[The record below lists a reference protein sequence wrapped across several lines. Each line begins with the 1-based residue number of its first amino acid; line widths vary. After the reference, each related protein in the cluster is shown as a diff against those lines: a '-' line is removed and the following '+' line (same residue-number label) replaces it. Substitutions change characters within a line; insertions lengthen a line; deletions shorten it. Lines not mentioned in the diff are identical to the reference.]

1 MGLLARYQTSIRLFQ
16 RLLDPVAVAAVL
28 WALAAAF
35 GHAFQ
40 REWIILAVLSSLT
53 VATVFEAARL
63 YRPWR
68 AEPIHRELGL
78 VAWAWLVVAGVLFA
92 LASVTQSLEQFPRPV
107 LLSWCLAAPL
117 VLVGLHAAVRV
128 ALRVVRGWGRNLKT
142 YVIVG
147 GGDLGRRI
155 NERLAAKPWLG
166 LRGLGYFDDR
176 AEARESE
183 AMPLPRLGAID
194 DLAAYVQRESPHY
207 VYLALPPR
215 PQAVVRKVVD
225 DLADSPASVYLVPDV
240 FAFHPL
246 DAPAGRGEDF
256 AVIALRESPF
266 AGLAGALKRAEDLVL
281 ASLILLLI
289 SPLLAA
295 VAAAVK
301 LTSPGPVIF
310 RQGRYGLDGRV
321 FRVWK
326 FRTMSVCE
334 DGDQFVQARR
344 GDARVTPLGA
354 FLRRTSLDE
363 LPQFFNVLQGHMSIV
378 GPRPHPTALDER
390 YRRLIKGYMLRNRVR
405 PGITGLAQ
413 VNGFRGETDTLE
425 KMAGRVRYDLEYIK
439 GWSLLL
445 DLRIILQTIWKGFRS
460 ENAY

>member
-1 MGLLARYQTSIRLFQ
+1 MGLFARYQTSVLLFQ
-16 RLLDPVAVAAVL
+16 RLLDPLAVAAVL
-28 WALAAAF
+28 WVLAGAF
-35 GHAFQ
+35 GYAFE
-40 REWIILAVLSSLT
+40 REWIVLAVLAALT
-53 VATVFEAARL
+53 VTTVFEAARL

-68 AEPIHRELGL
+68 AEPVHRELGL
-78 VAWAWLVVAGVLFA
+78 LAWSWVVVAGVLFA
-92 LASVTQSLEQFPRPV
+92 LASATHGLDQFPHPV
-107 LLSWCLAAPL
+107 LLTWCLATPL
-117 VLVGLHAAVRV
+117 VLVALHAAVRL
-128 ALRVVRGWGRNLKT
+128 ALRTVRGLGRNLKT

-147 GGDLGRRI
+147 GGPLGRRLHRQL
-155 NERLAAKPWLG
+155 ESRPWLG
-166 LRGLGYFDDR
+166 LRALGYFDDR
-176 AEARESE
+176 AEDRDGESL
-183 AMPLPRLGAID
+183 PVPRLGAIA
-194 DLAAYVQRESPHY
+194 DLAAYVRHASPHY

-215 PQAVVRKVVD
+215 PQAVVGKVVD
-225 DLADSPASVYLVPDV
+225 DLDDSTASIYLVPDV
-240 FAFHPL
+240 FNFRSLQASRG
-246 DAPAGRGEDF
+246 PAEDF
-256 AVIALRESPF
+256 AVIALRENPF
-266 AGLAGALKRAEDLVL
+266 AGMAGAWKRAEDLVL

-310 RQGRYGLDGRV
+310 RQRRYGLDGRV
-321 FRVWK
+321 FRVLK

-334 DGDQFVQARR
+334 DGDGFVQARR
-344 GDARVTPLGA
+344 GDARVTRLGA
-354 FLRRTSLDE
+354 FLRRTNLDE

-390 YRRLIKGYMLRNRVR
+390 YRELIKGYMLRHRVR

-445 DLRIILQTIWKGFRS
+445 DLRIILQTIWKGFRG

>member
-1 MGLLARYQTSIRLFQ
+1 MGLLARYQTTVRLFQ
-16 RLLDPVAVAAVL
+16 RLLDPVAVAALL

-35 GHAFQ
+35 DHAFGP
-40 REWIILAVLSSLT
+40 EWFTLAILAALT
-53 VATVFEAARL
+53 VAAVFEAARL

-68 AEPIHRELGL
+68 AEPVHRELVL
-78 VAWAWLVVAGVLFA
+78 VAWAWLVAAGVLFGLGAVTHA
-92 LASVTQSLEQFPRPV
+92 LEAFPGPV
-107 LLSWCLAAPL
+107 LLTWVLATPL
-117 VLVGLHAAVRV
+117 LLVALHGAVRL
-128 ALRVVRGWGRNLKT
+128 ALRLARGRGRNLKT

-147 GGDLGRRI
+147 GGTLARRLHQ
-155 NERLAAKPWLG
+155 RLAANPWLG
-166 LRGLGYFDDR
+166 LQPLGYFDDR
-176 AEARESE
+176 ARVRDSE
-183 AMPLPRLGAID
+183 PLPVPRLGAIG
-194 DLAAYVQRESPHY
+194 DLAAYLRTASPHY

-215 PQAVVRKVVD
+215 PRAVVRQVVD
-225 DLADSPASVYLVPDV
+225 DLDDSTASVYLVPDV
-240 FAFHPL
+240 FASRS
-246 DAPAGRGEDF
+246 APSAASPADDF

-266 AGLAGALKRAEDLVL
+266 AGMAGSLKRAEDLLL
-281 ASLILLLI
+281 ASLILVFI
-289 SPLLAA
+289 SPVLVAI
-295 VAAAVK
+295 AAAVK

-310 RQGRYGLDGRV
+310 AQRRYGLDGRV

-334 DGDQFVQARR
+334 EGDQFVQASR
-344 GDARVTPLGA
+344 GDVRVTPLGA

-390 YRRLIKGYMLRNRVR
+390 YRSLIKGYVLRHRVR

-445 DLRIILQTIWKGFRS
+445 DLRIILQTIWKGFRG

>member
-1 MGLLARYQTSIRLFQ
+1 MGLLARHEATVRLLQRLF
-16 RLLDPVAVAAVL
+16 DPLAVAALL
-28 WALAAAF
+28 WAIASAF
-35 GHAFQ
+35 GYAFEG
-40 REWIILAVLSSLT
+40 EWIVLAVLAALT

-68 AEPIHRELGL
+68 AEPFARELGL
-78 VAWAWLVVAGVLFA
+78 VAWAWAAAAGVL
-92 LASVTQSLEQFPRPV
+92 LGIASVTHGLAFLPRHV
-107 LLSWCLAAPL
+107 LLAWCLATPL
-117 VLVGLHAAVRV
+117 LLVSLHAAVRL
-128 ALRVVRGWGRNLKT
+128 ALRTVRGWGRNLKT

-147 GGDLGRRI
+147 GGTLGRRVYHQ
-155 NERLAAKPWLG
+155 LASKPWLG
-166 LRGLGYFDDR
+166 MRGLGYFDDR
-176 AEARESE
+176 AEAREGE
-183 AMPLPRLGAID
+183 PLPLPRLGAIA
-194 DLAAYVQRESPHY
+194 DLAAYVQQASPHY

-215 PQAVVRKVVD
+215 PQAVVRRVVD
-225 DLADSPASVYLVPDV
+225 DLDDTAASIYLVPDV
-240 FAFHPL
+240 FSAR
-246 DAPAGRGEDF
+246 PAAAGGRGEDF

-281 ASLILLLI
+281 ASLILALI

-295 VAAAVK
+295 IAAAVK
-301 LTSPGPVIF
+301 LTSPGPAIF
-310 RQGRYGLDGRV
+310 TQGRYGLDGRV

-326 FRTMSVCE
+326 FRTMTVCE
-334 DGDQFVQARR
+334 DGDRFVQARR

-363 LPQFFNVLQGHMSIV
+363 LPQFINVLQGHMSIV

-445 DLRIILQTIWKGFRS
+445 DLRIILQTVWKGFRG

>member
-1 MGLLARYQTSIRLFQ
+1 
-16 RLLDPVAVAAVL
+16 
-28 WALAAAF
+28 
-35 GHAFQ
+35 
-40 REWIILAVLSSLT
+40 
-53 VATVFEAARL
+53 VFEASRL

-68 AEPIHRELGL
+68 AEPLHRELGL
-78 VAWAWLVVAGVLFA
+78 LAWAWIAVAGVLFA
-92 LASVTQSLEQFPRPV
+92 VASATHGLEHFPRPV
-107 LLSWCLAAPL
+107 LLTWSLGAPL
-117 VLVGLHAAVRV
+117 VLVALHATVRL
-128 ALRVVRGWGRNLKT
+128 ALRTVRGLGRNLKT

-147 GGDLGRRI
+147 GGALGC
-155 NERLAAKPWLG
+155 RLHQQIAAKPWLG
-166 LRGLGYFDDR
+166 MRGLGYFDDR
-176 AEARESE
+176 AEGRDGEVL
-183 AMPLPRLGAID
+183 PLPRLGAIA
-194 DLAAYVQRESPHY
+194 DLAAWVRRASPHY

-215 PQAVVRKVVD
+215 PLAVVRQVVD
-225 DLADSPASVYLVPDV
+225 DLDDSTASIYLVPDV
-240 FAFHPL
+240 FSLRPAEAA
-246 DAPAGRGEDF
+246 APAEDF

-266 AGLAGALKRAEDLVL
+266 AGVAGSLKRAEDLVL
-281 ASLILLLI
+281 ATLILLLI
-289 SPLLAA
+289 SPLLA
-295 VAAAVK
+295 VIAAAVK
-301 LTSPGPVIF
+301 LTSPGPAIF
-310 RQGRYGLDGRV
+310 TQGRYGLDGRI

-326 FRTMSVCE
+326 FRTMTVCE
-334 DGDQFVQARR
+334 DGDRFVQARR
-344 GDARVTPLGA
+344 GDARVTRLGA

-363 LPQFFNVLQGHMSIV
+363 LPQFLNVLQGHMSIV